1 MATPASGNG
10 DARRSSTSP
19 TIPRAS
25 STGGAQRGSSPSTPP
40 LLLNGSAST
49 ARPGKSSK
57 PWKRYFRT
65 TREGKAFIFVTGG
78 VGLAAINTGNNLLFL
93 IFGFMLSLIV
103 LSGIMSEIALRDLRL
118 SRRLPARA
126 FARTTCLV
134 ELELEN
140 KKQRAAS
147 YSLEV
152 EDLSPDSPS
161 ERRCYFLKVAQKS
174 VQVAGYRRVP
184 HKRGLLRL
192 TGFRVATRYPF
203 GIIEKW
209 RLLDAPDDMLVY
221 PELKAE
227 DLIEAEQNVAGAD
240 TASSRIGFG
249 TELAGLRN
257 YQAGDEMRSVHW
269 KRSASLGKLVVME
282 RHRDTT
288 AHLTVLLDN
297 GRPKDADEAW
307 HRGFE
312 RAVSR
317 AAALSVTALRRDLSV
332 EVICRGMRSAVVM
345 PGSAPDAVL
354 RFLALLNHVD
364 LTRAEPMATPRGKSR
379 VVDIRVNPVNPA

>member
-1 MATPASGNG
+1 MAEPTQRG
-10 DARRSSTSP
+10 SSPSV
-19 TIPRAS
+19 
-25 STGGAQRGSSPSTPP
+25 QRGSSPSTPP
-40 LLLNGSAST
+40 LLLQGNGGA
-49 ARPGKSSK
+49 ARPGKNSK

-118 SRRLPARA
+118 SRRLPGRV

-140 KKQRAAS
+140 KKKRAAS

-184 HKRGLLRL
+184 QRRGLLRL

-209 RLLDAPDDMLVY
+209 RLLDAPDDLLVY

-227 DLIEAEQNVAGAD
+227 DMIEAEQNVQGAD
-240 TASSRIGFG
+240 TASSRIGTG

-257 YQAGDEMRSVHW
+257 YQAGDEMRAVHW
-269 KRSASLGKLVVME
+269 KRSASLGKLVVVE

-297 GRPKDADEAW
+297 GRPKDAGQAW
-307 HRGFE
+307 SQGFE
-312 RAVSR
+312 RAISR
-317 AAALSVTALRRDLSV
+317 SAALAVTALRRDLSV
-332 EVICRGMRSAVVM
+332 EVICRGARSAVVM

-364 LTRAEPMATPRGKSR
+364 MDRAEPLSAPRGKSR
-379 VVDIRVNPVNPA
+379 VVEVRVSTAKAA

>member
-1 MATPASGNG
+1 MAASPESGAG
-10 DARRSSTSP
+10 ADGRRSSTNPSAP
-19 TIPRAS
+19 
-25 STGGAQRGSSPSTPP
+25 RGSSPSAPP
-40 LLLNGSAST
+40 LLLNGLGT
-49 ARPGKSSK
+49 GARPGKSSK

-118 SRRLPARA
+118 SRRLPGRA

-184 HKRGLLRL
+184 QRRGLLRL

-209 RLLDAPDDMLVY
+209 RLLDAPDDMLIY
-221 PELKAE
+221 PELRQE
-227 DLIEAEQNVAGAD
+227 DLLEAEQNVSGAD
-240 TASSRIGFG
+240 TASPRIGHG

-257 YQAGDEMRSVHW
+257 YQAGDEMRAVHW
-269 KRSASLGKLVVME
+269 KRSASLGKLVVVE

-297 GRPKDADEAW
+297 GRPRSADEAW
-307 HRGFE
+307 TAGFE

-332 EVICRGMRSAVVM
+332 EVICRGMRSPVVM

-354 RFLALLNHVD
+354 RFLALLDHVE
-364 LTRAEPMATPRGKSR
+364 LERAEPLSAPRGKSR
-379 VVDIRVNPVNPA
+379 VVEIRVNPAKAA

>member
-1 MATPASGNG
+1 MTDRSSNSDSG
-10 DARRSSTSP
+10 RRSSTSP
-19 TIPRAS
+19 TTP
-25 STGGAQRGSSPSTPP
+25 RGSSPSTPP
-40 LLLNGSAST
+40 LLLQGPGSG
-49 ARPGKSSK
+49 ARPGKNSK

-103 LSGIMSEIALRDLRL
+103 LSGIMSEIALRELRL

-152 EDLSPDSPS
+152 KDLSPDSPS

-184 HKRGLLRL
+184 QKRGLLRL

-209 RLLDAPDDMLVY
+209 RLLDAPDDMLIY
-221 PELKAE
+221 PELKPE
-227 DLIEAEQNVAGAD
+227 DLIEAEQNVSGAD
-240 TASSRIGFG
+240 TASSRIGPG
-249 TELAGLRN
+249 TEMAGLRN
-257 YQAGDEMRSVHW
+257 YQAGDEMRAVHW
-269 KRSASLGKLVVME
+269 KRSASLGKLVVVE

-307 HRGFE
+307 SKGFE

-317 AAALSVTALRRDLSV
+317 VAALSVTALRRDLSI

-345 PGSAPDAVL
+345 PGSAPDPVL
-354 RFLALLNHVD
+354 RFLALLEHVELD
-364 LTRAEPMATPRGKSR
+364 RAKPMAAPRGKSR
-379 VVDIRVNPVNPA
+379 VVEVHVNPDKAA